1 MTNPIQFE
9 SYGAKLRNLL
19 GPYCNTIEIIKHAK
33 DNPRLLDILYKNI
46 DNFDQNLAELIEFSK
61 LPEME
66 KLNIRETE
74 FGNVEK

>member
-1 MTNPIQFE
+1 MIDAIQFE

-33 DNPRLLDILYKNI
+33 DNPRLLDILYNNI
-46 DNFDQNLAELIEFSK
+46 DNFDKNLAELIEFSK

-66 KLNIRETE
+66 KLNIREIGL
-74 FGNVEK
+74 GNNE